1 MAVENGMR
9 PLQAAVRSKRGQGD
23 ARRLTRVART
33 FERRSVFPYLL
44 IAPLIGALIFLTYIP
59 IIEGLRLSLTD
70 AMLGAS
76 SSKFI
81 GLANFTSL
89 VKEPL
94 FWQTF
99 FQTVVWTVASVGLA
113 LVFGVAAGLSLRSVK
128 RRSGVMRAVLLLPWA
143 APPVVIA
150 YMWRFLLS
158 PTGPLSPYLVTLGL
172 AKEPPDVLSSLSSFH
187 GLSPPLM
194 AVIALGVWSGIP
206 FVFIFAVAA
215 LSAIPPEIQ
224 EASRLDGAT
233 GIQSFRWVTW
243 PLMRPVVET
252 TAVLLALV
260 RFGGLDLPFLL
271 TAGGPNN
278 ESNIFGVWIYNTAF
292 SSLQS
297 GLAAAMGVIVF
308 LIALPLS
315 LLYVRRSL
323 RSVTGEES
331 RA

>member
-1 MAVENGMR
+1 MAVENGTR
-9 PLQAAVRSKRGQGD
+9 PLPAAVRPENAGGD
-23 ARRLTRVART
+23 ARVHTRMARA

-44 IAPLIGALIFLTYIP
+44 IAPLIGGLIFLTYIP
-59 IIEGLRLSLTD
+59 ILEGLRLSLTD
-70 AMLGAS
+70 ATLGAN
-76 SSKFI
+76 SSKYI
-81 GLANFTSL
+81 GLSNFTTL
-89 VKEPL
+89 LKEPL

-113 LVFGVAAGLSLRSVK
+113 LVFGVAAGLSLRGIKK
-128 RRSGVMRAVLLLPWA
+128 RAGVMRAVLLLPWA

-172 AKEPPDVLSSLSSFH
+172 AKEPPDMLSSLSTFH
-187 GLSPPLM
+187 GLSPPLL

-215 LSAIPPEIQ
+215 LSAIPPEVQ

-233 GIQSFRWVTW
+233 AIQSFRWVTW
-243 PLMRPVVET
+243 PLMKPVVET

-271 TAGGPNN
+271 TGGGPTTSRTFSASGFTTRLSPAFNR
-278 ESNIFGVWIYNTAF
+278 VWPPLWA
-292 SSLQS
+292 SSS
-297 GLAAAMGVIVF
+297 
-308 LIALPLS
+308 S
-315 LLYVRRSL
+315 
-323 RSVTGEES
+323 
-331 RA
+331 

>member
-89 VKEPL
+89 LKEPL

-243 PLMRPVVET
+243 PLIRPVVET

-278 ESNIFGVWIYNTAF
+278 ESNIFGVWITTRHSPAW
-292 SSLQS
+292 SQ
-297 GLAAAMGVIVF
+297 GW
-308 LIALPLS
+308 
-315 LLYVRRSL
+315 RRPW
-323 RSVTGEES
+323 ES
-331 RA
+331 